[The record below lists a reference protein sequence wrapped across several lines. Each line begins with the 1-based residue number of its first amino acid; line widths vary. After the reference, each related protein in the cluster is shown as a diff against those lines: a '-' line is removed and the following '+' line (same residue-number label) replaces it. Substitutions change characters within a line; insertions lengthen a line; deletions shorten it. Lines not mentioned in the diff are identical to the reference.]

1 MGEITLGMMLFLVG
15 LVSDDKLINNI
26 MVRISCIF
34 WKDDD
39 VLFILDQ
46 HA

>member
-26 MVRISCIF
+26 MGENKLHFLIG
-34 WKDDD
+34 
-39 VLFILDQ
+39 
-46 HA
+46 